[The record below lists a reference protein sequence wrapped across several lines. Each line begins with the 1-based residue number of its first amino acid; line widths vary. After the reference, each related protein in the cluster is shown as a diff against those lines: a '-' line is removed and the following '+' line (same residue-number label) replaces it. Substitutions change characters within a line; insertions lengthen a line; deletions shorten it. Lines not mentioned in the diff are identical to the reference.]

1 MAIFM
6 SIEAGLGEGITAEVY
21 ADVLLDISGLL
32 IVPKMLVTRI
42 FSICIPCD
50 VTVNY
55 AELC

>member
-1 MAIFM
+1 M